1 MWRYILKRCVW
12 LIFVLVGTAIVIFT
26 IMYFVPGD
34 TAERL
39 LGPEATAEQL
49 WLLREKM
56 GLNDSYIVQILRY
69 LYNVFIRFDFGESSV
84 YNAPIVI
91 EFAKRI
97 PRTLLL
103 GCSCILLNSLIGIP
117 IGIMAALHQ
126 NKWQDTLSMV
136 LALTFV
142 SMPSFWLALEL
153 ILIFAVKLRWLPAF
167 GIGGVQHY
175 ILPVFAASMTGV
187 AANSRQMRSSMLEI
201 IRSDL
206 IVTARAKGVK
216 AGNVLRKHMLPN
228 ALIPVI
234 TGLGTG
240 LGRSIAGSI
249 VIETLFTIP
258 GIGMYL
264 MTGINMRDYP
274 VVEGSV
280 IIISFFAAVVMLL
293 VDIVYATVDPRI
305 KAQYSG
311 QLRRVTK

>member
-1 MWRYILKRCVW
+1 MWRYILKRCIW
-12 LIFVLVGTAIVIFT
+12 LLFVLVGTAITIFT

-34 TAERL
+34 TAEKL
-39 LGPEATAEQL
+39 LGADATPEQI
-49 WLLREKM
+49 WLLREKL

-69 LYNVFIRFDFGESSV
+69 LYNVFIRFDFGQSSV
-84 YNAPIVI
+84 YNAPVVT
-91 EFAKRI
+91 ELASRI

-103 GCSCILLNSLIGIP
+103 GCSCILLNSIIGIP

-126 NKWQDTLSMV
+126 NKWQDS
-136 LALTFV
+136 LAMFFALAFV
-142 SMPSFWLALEL
+142 SMPSFWLALNL
-153 ILIFAVKLRWLPAF
+153 ILVFSVKLRWLPAF
-167 GIGGVQHY
+167 GIGGLKYY
-175 ILPVFAASMTGV
+175 IMPVIAASMTGV

-201 IRSDL
+201 IRSDF

-216 AGNVLRKHMLPN
+216 ERNVLLKHMLPN

-240 LGRSIAGSI
+240 LGKSIAGAI
-249 VIETLFTIP
+249 VIETLFTFP
-258 GIGMYL
+258 GVGMYL
-264 MTGINMRDYP
+264 MNGINMRDYP

-280 IIISFFAAVVMLL
+280 VIISFFAASVMLL

-311 QLRRVTK
+311 QLRRVSR

>member
-1 MWRYILKRCVW
+1 
-12 LIFVLVGTAIVIFT
+12 
-26 IMYFVPGD
+26 
-34 TAERL
+34 
-39 LGPEATAEQL
+39 
-49 WLLREKM
+49 
-56 GLNDSYIVQILRY
+56 
-69 LYNVFIRFDFGESSV
+69 
-84 YNAPIVI
+84 
-91 EFAKRI
+91 
-97 PRTLLL
+97 
-103 GCSCILLNSLIGIP
+103 
-117 IGIMAALHQ
+117 MAALHQ

-136 LALTFV
+136 LALAFV
-142 SMPSFWLALEL
+142 SMPSFWLALDL
-153 ILIFAVKLRWLPAF
+153 IIIFAVKLRWLPAF
-167 GIGGVQHY
+167 GIGGIQYY
-175 ILPVFAASMTGV
+175 ILPVFAAAMTGV

-201 IRSDL
+201 IRSDF

-216 AGNVLRKHMLPN
+216 EGNVLRKHMLPN
-228 ALIPVI
+228 ALIPVS

-258 GIGMYL
+258 GVGMYL